1 MKEKYPNKT
10 VLYFDYYKIRVMLS
24 IEKILV
30 SVYHKII
37 ENTAPINKDIS
48 MGGGWLS
55 VKNNR
60 VLLAKGWYFEY
71 SYFIYSIY
79 L

>member
-48 MGGGWLS
+48 MGGG
-55 VKNNR
+55 
-60 VLLAKGWYFEY
+60 
-71 SYFIYSIY
+71 
-79 L
+79 